1 LRSALNTQTG
11 IAFAPDETPELL
23 DVYQPEDGG
32 KRAAVLMLHG
42 GGWRVGSRADLAPH
56 AEALA
61 KRGFTAV
68 VADYRLMP
76 AHPWPAQIRDTR
88 AAIKWIRDNAD
99 DLGIEPDR
107 IAALGYSSG
116 AHLVAL
122 AAGDPDGAAAADNLG
137 RLPLNAVIPIEP
149 LIGLQA
155 GEFERGYTP
164 AWILFGPDPVPP
176 HDIRVVS
183 PMTYVRH
190 DFPPSCFFH
199 GAEDVQIPFVAS
211 VMMHKAL
218 CAVGA
223 VSDLHVIST
232 YSHAVW
238 RIKSLIEPCMDI
250 VAPFLDRT
258 MVDPDTYAAERAAF
272 WAEVPI
278 GRHLTTQ
285 PQEII
290 IPNQSR

>member
-1 LRSALNTQTG
+1 
-11 IAFAPDETPELL
+11 
-23 DVYQPEDGG
+23 
-32 KRAAVLMLHG
+32 
-42 GGWRVGSRADLAPH
+42 VGTRADLKPH

-88 AAIKWIRDNAD
+88 AAIKWTRDNAD
-99 DLGIEPDR
+99 ALGIEPDR

-116 AHLVAL
+116 AHLAAL
-122 AAGDPDGAAAADNLG
+122 AAGDPDGAAASDNLG
-137 RLPLNAVIPIEP
+137 RQPLNAVIPIEP
-149 LIGLQA
+149 LIGMQ
-155 GEFERGYTP
+155 GGQFEPGYTP
-164 AWILFGPDPVPP
+164 AWIMFGPDPVPP
-176 HDIRVVS
+176 RDIRIAS

-211 VMMHKAL
+211 VKMQAAL
-218 CAVGA
+218 SAIGA
-223 VSDLHVIST
+223 VSDLHVLST

-238 RIKSLIEPCMDI
+238 RIKSLIEPVMDI

-258 MVDPDTYAAERAAF
+258 MVDPETYAAERAKF

-278 GRHLTTQ
+278 GRPLTVQ
-285 PQEII
+285 PMEIR
-290 IPNQSR
+290 IPTPSR

>member
-1 LRSALNTQTG
+1 LKTQTG
-11 IAFAPDETPELL
+11 IPYAPDETPELL
-23 DVYQPEDGG
+23 DVYEPDDGS

-76 AHPWPAQIRDTR
+76 ADPWPAQIRDTR
-88 AAIKWIRDNAD
+88 AAIKWIRDNAA
-99 DLGIEPDR
+99 DLRIEPDR

-116 AHLVAL
+116 AHLAAL
-122 AAGDPDGAAAADNLG
+122 AAGDPDGIAASDDLG

-149 LIGLQA
+149 LIGLQG

-176 HDIRVVS
+176 QEIRVVS
-183 PMTYVRH
+183 PMTYVGPN
-190 DFPPSCFFH
+190 FPPSCFLH

-211 VMMHKAL
+211 VKMHRAL

-223 VSDLHVIST
+223 VSDLHVLST

-238 RIKSLIEPCMDI
+238 RIKSLIGPTMDI

-258 MVDPDTYAAERAAF
+258 MVDAETYAAERAAF
-272 WAEVPI
+272 WSEVPI
-278 GRHLTTQ
+278 GRPLTVQ
-285 PQEII
+285 PQEIR
-290 IPNQSR
+290 IPTQNQ

>member
-1 LRSALNTQTG
+1 LNNQTG

-23 DVYQPEDGG
+23 DVYQPDDGS

-42 GGWRVGSRADLAPH
+42 GGWRVGSRTDLAPH
-56 AEALA
+56 AQALA

-76 AHPWPAQIRDTR
+76 ACPWPAQIRDTR
-88 AAIKWIRDNAD
+88 AAIKWIRDNAG

-116 AHLVAL
+116 AHLAAL
-122 AAGDPDGAAAADNLG
+122 AAGDPDGVAASDDLG
-137 RLPLNAVIPIEP
+137 RVPLNAVVPIEP
-149 LIGLQA
+149 LIGLQG

-176 HDIRVVS
+176 QDIRAVS

-199 GAEDVQIPFVAS
+199 GVEDVQIPFVAS

-218 CAVGA
+218 SEVGA
-223 VSDLHVIST
+223 VSDLHLLST

-258 MVDPDTYAAERAAF
+258 MVDPETYAAERAAF

-278 GRHLTTQ
+278 GRPLTVQ
-285 PQEII
+285 PQEIR

>member
-1 LRSALNTQTG
+1 MKTQTG

-23 DVYQPEDGG
+23 DVYHPDDGG

-61 KRGFTAV
+61 RRGFTAV

-76 AHPWPAQIRDTR
+76 DHPWPAQIRDTR

-99 DLGIEPDR
+99 ALGIEPDR
-107 IAALGYSSG
+107 IAALGYSAG
-116 AHLVAL
+116 AHLAAL

-137 RLPLNAVIPIEP
+137 RAPLNAVIPLEP
-149 LIGLQA
+149 VIGMQ
-155 GEFERGYTP
+155 GGQFELGYSP
-164 AWILFGPDPVPP
+164 AWLMFGTERVPLWNV
-176 HDIRVVS
+176 RTAS

-190 DFPPSCFFH
+190 DFPPSCIFH

-223 VSDLHVIST
+223 VSDLHVISERDVDHT
-232 YSHAVW
+232 AHSEIRVIAVGQ
-238 RIKSLIEPCMDI
+238 
-250 VAPFLDRT
+250 VAECQELPDWIGGVDVEDARGGVTPVDGALRT
-258 MVDPDTYAAERAAF
+258 AGDFDTAH
-272 WAEVPI
+272 VV
-278 GRHLTTQ
+278 Q
-285 PQEII
+285 PVG
-290 IPNQSR
+290 